1 MIVFGFD
8 FQSLQFDIAAQGG
21 EKMIR
26 LRRFGLRWRTLQT
39 DILFQ

>member
-1 MIVFGFD
+1 MILFSLD

-26 LRRFGLRWRTLQT
+26 LGRFGLRRRFLQT
-39 DILFQ
+39 DILF